1 MVVDI
6 SDIYQSKLELLRM
19 HVSQFAKTAEGF
31 GVLPLG
37 MNDYLFGLE
46 SRDRFFGS
54 LIGVHHGEAFIN
66 EVALKLGSLSDFP
79 SFRS

>member
-6 SDIYQSKLELLRM
+6 SNVYNRKLELLRL

-31 GVLPLG
+31 GVVALG
-37 MNDYLFGLE
+37 MNDYLFGLG

-54 LIGVHHGEAFIN
+54 LIRAHHGEALVS
-66 EVALKLGSLSDFP
+66 EVPIKLGSLSDLLVLL
-79 SFRS
+79 